1 MKKTIVFL
9 IIMMITAGTAFG
21 MLAETSVTDDYTV
34 YITIKPYVYSTGF
47 CWYTQFKVK
56 NNVTKA
62 YMYVFS
68 KDKTLW
74 NKYFEQSDFSDFSL
88 TEGTSET
95 NANGIYYKGWTGE
108 GNYLQALI
116 WSYNAAFQIIGK
128 IQAEGKNCSLSVS
141 KTAFLDNKKVQYAV
155 PEKIADVVAG
165 EECPVCEECVE
176 VECTD
181 ISDYLSDNLSES
193 ERFTDRG
200 DGTIMD
206 NATGLMWDWQN
217 TTKKTLAVSSYT
229 CGALSKGG
237 FDDWRLPS
245 PKELLT
251 IVDYKR
257 GGVSTSV
264 IYDSVFQA
272 GARIY
277 WTTETYGVDGNN
289 YQYVVN
295 MKDGMLA
302 GYPNYTEVY
311 YWCVRNA
318 E

>member
-1 MKKTIVFL
+1 MKKIIILFVIV
-9 IIMMITAGTAFG
+9 MMTAGNAFG
-21 MLAETSVTDDYTV
+21 MVETSVTDDYTV

-56 NNVTKA
+56 NNATKA
-62 YMYVFS
+62 YMYVFA
-68 KDKTLW
+68 KDKTAW

-95 NANGIYYKGWTGE
+95 NANGIYYKGWTGG

-128 IQAEGKNCSLSVS
+128 IQAEGKNCSLSIS

-155 PEKIADVVAG
+155 PEEMATIIS
-165 EECPVCEECVE
+165 EECICQECE
-176 VECTD
+176 ECTD
-181 ISDYLSDNLSES
+181 ISDYLSDNLSEA
-193 ERFTDRG
+193 ERFTEG

-217 TTKKTLAVSSYT
+217 TAKKTYSNAIYYCS
-229 CGALSKGG
+229 ALSKGD
-237 FDDWRLPS
+237 FDDWRLPT

-272 GARIY
+272 GARLY
-277 WTTETYGVDGNN
+277 WTTETYGNESAT

-295 MKDGMLA
+295 MKDGTLS
-302 GYPNYTEVY
+302 GYPNYTDVY
-311 YWCVRNA
+311 CWCVRNA